1 MKRLTVNALD
11 SEDHILSIALTDNGN
26 ELDTDQ
32 ARRLFNLPADV
43 RHFSSTPTLHTDLAY
58 QRMKAELLSTISER
72 SSVFFQEEMDK
83 LDHWADDKRQSLK
96 TTLDD
101 YDSEITE
108 LKKQV
113 RTALNVP
120 DQLAIRRN
128 LRTLEKKRDSAWR
141 EYDEAVRG
149 IDKQKDA
156 LIDQTQARLKQNIE
170 EETLFTIRWK
180 LI

>member
-1 MKRLTVNALD
+1 
-11 SEDHILSIALTDNGN
+11 
-26 ELDTDQ
+26 
-32 ARRLFNLPADV
+32 
-43 RHFSSTPTLHTDLAY
+43 
-58 QRMKAELLSTISER
+58 MKAELLSTISER

>member
-1 MKRLTVNALD
+1 MPAIFHFLVEGREIQT
-11 SEDHILSIALTDNGN
+11 
-26 ELDTDQ
+26 
-32 ARRLFNLPADV
+32 NLPATFDALILV
-43 RHFSSTPTLHTDLAY
+43 DNGDLRRTGIA
-58 QRMKAELLSTISER
+58 
-72 SSVFFQEEMDK
+72 
-83 LDHWADDKRQSLK
+83 
-96 TTLDD
+96 
-101 YDSEITE
+101 SEITE

-113 RTALNVP
+113 RTALNFP
-120 DQLAIRRN
+120 EKLAIQRN

-170 EETLFTIRWK
+170 EQTLFTIRWK